1 MPRGASDAAVQ
12 VLVPVKAFSRAKLR
26 LAAVLSEAERHE
38 LARRMATHVVAIAA
52 PLPVAV
58 VCDDDEVASWAD
70 ALGARVLWEPGQGL
84 NRAVAS
90 GVDRLGEDG
99 ARKVIVAHADL
110 PHAGPL
116 AWIGAFDGVTL
127 VPDHRDDGT
136 NVACLPVGSGFHF
149 SYGPGS
155 FRRHCDEA
163 QRLALALRV
172 VREPGLGHDV
182 DVPSDLTT
190 SA

>member
-1 MPRGASDAAVQ
+1 

-26 LAAVLSEAERHE
+26 LAAVLSQEERHQ
-38 LARRMATHVVAIAA
+38 LARRMATHVVAIAS

-70 ALGARVLWEPGQGL
+70 GLGARVLWEPGRGL
-84 NRAVAS
+84 NQAVAS

-99 ARKVIVAHADL
+99 ARRVIVAHADL

-116 AWIGAFDGVTL
+116 AWIGTFDGVTL

-136 NVACLPVGSGFHF
+136 NVVCIPVGAGFRF

-155 FRRHCDEA
+155 FGRHRDEV
-163 QRLALALRV
+163 QRLGLPLRV
-172 VREPGLGHDV
+172 IRESGLGHDV

>member
-1 MPRGASDAAVQ
+1 

-26 LAAVLSEAERHE
+26 LAAVLSEDERHQ
-38 LARRMATHVVAIAA
+38 LARQMATHVVAIAA

-58 VCDDDEVASWAD
+58 VCDDDEVASWAT
-70 ALGARVLWEPGQGL
+70 ALGARVLWEPGRGL

-99 ARKVIVAHADL
+99 AQRVIVAHADL

-116 AWIGAFDGVTL
+116 AWIGTFDGVTL
-127 VPDHRDDGT
+127 VPDHREDGT
-136 NVACLPVGSGFHF
+136 NVVCVPVSAGFRF

-155 FRRHCDEA
+155 FERHCLEVE
-163 QRLALALRV
+163 RLALPLRV
-172 VREPGLGHDV
+172 VREFGLGHDV

-190 SA
+190 TA

>member
-1 MPRGASDAAVQ
+1 MAREPSDAVH

-26 LAAVLSEAERHE
+26 LATVLSDAERHD
-38 LARRMATHVVAIAA
+38 LARRMATHVVGIAA

-58 VCDDDEVASWAD
+58 VCDDHEVAAWAED
-70 ALGARVLWEPGQGL
+70 VGARVLWEPGMGL
-84 NRAVAS
+84 NGAVAS
-90 GVDRLGEDG
+90 GVERLRAAG
-99 ARKVIVAHADL
+99 ASRVIVAHADL
-110 PHAGPL
+110 PHARSL
-116 AWIGAFDGVTL
+116 AGIGELDGVTL

-136 NVACLPVGSGFHF
+136 NVVGVPADGGFRF

-155 FRRHCDEA
+155 FARHCAEVE
-163 QRLALALRV
+163 RLGLPLHI
-172 VREPGLGHDV
+172 VREEGLRHDV